1 MNTKLLMIALPLFVI
16 LLMSACTNQEAPN
29 KIQISTGE
37 FYFNPQ
43 SVQLEAGRKVSIELI
58 NEGQVA
64 HEFMVGR
71 GAQINIKRSDNDMN
85 KLHQAPKETMKI
97 HETGHQHPVN
107 ESHEEMHAAHAMSGG
122 FQKDFF
128 EGIDVTVQNEDGAEF
143 MRMPDHGTMIL
154 LQPHGKAVISF
165 TVPKDR
171 DGIWE
176 MACFVPG
183 HYEARMKGNVIVR

>member
-1 MNTKLLMIALPLFVI
+1 M
-16 LLMSACTNQEAPN
+16 
-29 KIQISTGE
+29 
-37 FYFNPQ
+37 
-43 SVQLEAGRKVSIELI
+43 
-58 NEGQVA
+58 
-64 HEFMVGR
+64 
-71 GAQINIKRSDNDMN
+71 
-85 KLHQAPKETMKI
+85 
-97 HETGHQHPVN
+97 HETAHQHPVN

-154 LQPHGKAVISF
+154 LQPHGKAVINF

-171 DGIWE
+171 NGIWE

-183 HYEARMKGNVIVR
+183 HYEARMKGNIIVR

>member
-1 MNTKLLMIALPLFVI
+1 MNTRILMIALPIFVI
-16 LLMSACTNQEAPN
+16 LLMSACKNQEASN
-29 KIQISTGE
+29 KIKISTGE

-71 GAQINIKRSDNDMN
+71 GAQLNIQGPDNDMH
-85 KLHQAPKETMKI
+85 KMHQVPKETMKTQ
-97 HETGHQHPVN
+97 ETGHQHLEN
-107 ESHEEMHAAHAMSGG
+107 ESQEEMHGAHAMSGG

-128 EGIDVTVQNEDGAEF
+128 EGIDVTVQNENAAEF

-171 DGIWE
+171 NGTWE

-183 HYEARMKGNVIVR
+183 HYEARMKGNIIVR